1 MSVIARAMR
10 ALVRAYQA
18 VRAGRP
24 SPCRYIPS
32 CSEYAV
38 EALEIHGAARG
49 VWLAVRRIGRCNPWG
64 GHGYDPVP
72 EPKRRAECAGGHDA
86 SAASRAHRVHEVSAP
101 AHLPHDHLHE
111 RTVA

>member
-10 ALVRAYQA
+10 ALVRAYQV

-24 SPCRYIPS
+24 SPCRFVPS

-38 EALEIHGAARG
+38 EALEVHGAMRG
-49 VWLAVRRIGRCNPWG
+49 GWLSARRICRCNPWG

-72 EPKRRAECAGGHDA
+72 EPSGALRPLDISAEPQPED
-86 SAASRAHRVHEVSAP
+86 P
-101 AHLPHDHLHE
+101 TDHLHE

>member
-10 ALVRAYQA
+10 ALVRFYQV

-24 SPCRYIPS
+24 SPCRYVPS
-32 CSEYAV
+32 CSEYAA
-38 EALEIHGAARG
+38 EALEVHGALRG
-49 VWLAVRRIGRCNPWG
+49 GWLATRRICRCNPWG

-72 EPKRRAECAGGHDA
+72 EHRRGHGDQPGA
-86 SAASRAHRVHEVSAP
+86 RQ
-101 AHLPHDHLHE
+101 LPDHLHE